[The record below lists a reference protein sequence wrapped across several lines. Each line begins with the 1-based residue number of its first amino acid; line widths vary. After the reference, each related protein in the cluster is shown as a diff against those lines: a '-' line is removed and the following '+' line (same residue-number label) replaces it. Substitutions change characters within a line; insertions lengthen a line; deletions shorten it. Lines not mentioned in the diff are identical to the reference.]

1 MHITEMD
8 LKTICSKCPYV
19 HAGCY
24 HMEKQCPIFLKKE
37 KDNIKDK
44 LEILKDN
51 IEHRKD
57 KTSKKEEKDFLE
69 VQINLVSDIIYK
81 LNN

>member
-1 MHITEMD
+1 MSITDMD
-8 LKTICSKCPYV
+8 LKNICNDCPYA

-24 HMEKQCPIFLKKE
+24 YMENQCPIFLKKE

-51 IEHRKD
+51 IERRKD
-57 KTSKKEEKDFLE
+57 KTHKKEEKDFLD

-81 LNN
+81 LNK